1 MYVVGVD
8 IGGTFTDAFA
18 SGGGIAA
25 SAKAPTTPTNLL
37 EGVMNSLSE
46 LGAELQ
52 IPLDQLLSQT
62 SFISHGTT
70 VALNAI
76 MTGNVSKVGF
86 ITTRGHRDSIYIMD
100 LEGRYAGLSND
111 EIQNI
116 VRTSKPDPIIPKRL
130 AKEVSERIDS
140 RGEILAPLNED
151 EVRSAVR
158 DLLAEKVEAIAVS
171 FLWGFLNPKHEL
183 RVREIIHEMAPE
195 MYVNL
200 SHVISPRIREYTRSI
215 TTIMSAQV
223 GPSLRNYLAPLY
235 AKLRE
240 EKLTGSLLVMQGN
253 GGTISADEADQYPIA
268 TIGSVLSGG
277 IAGAL
282 SMGDHLGHKNIIATD
297 AGGTTFLVGLIVDG
311 KPSFSDTYVINK
323 FRINVPMVQVNSIG
337 SGGGAI
343 AWLDDHLNIHVGPRS
358 AGASPGPACYGE
370 GGQEPTVTD
379 ADLVLGIL
387 NPDYFLGGRKPLK
400 VELARKALL
409 EKIGDPL
416 GLNAEEAALA
426 VYTIQN
432 EQTADLMRQMV
443 VKQGYNPR
451 DFIVYAFGGAGPVHC
466 CGYSLAIGAKEVL
479 VPLGDAPAAFSAFG
493 LASSDVI
500 LTVELSDPANYPIE
514 PEKVNANFEQ
524 LEKTARER
532 LESQGI
538 DFESIS
544 IRREIDVRFTMQLNV
559 LAVSVKNGHLTDEE
573 VEEIVEDFE
582 EKYEDLYGEG
592 TGFAL
597 AGFQFINYR
606 VFITGELAD
615 KPSLHERPKANGKP
629 VTDAIKEKRKV
640 LLDPKLG
647 WQETPIYDYGKLL
660 AGHEIEGPAVIETPT
675 TTVVIPA
682 EAKGASVDRL
692 GNVIIQLTN

>member
-18 SGGGIAA
+18 SGDGIAA
-25 SAKAPTTPTNLL
+25 SAKVPTTPANLL
-37 EGVMNSLSE
+37 EGVMNAISE
-46 LGAELQ
+46 LGTEMNV
-52 IPLDQLLSQT
+52 PVDQLLANT
-62 SFISHGTT
+62 AFVSHGTT

-76 MTGNVSKVGF
+76 TTGNVAKVGF
-86 ITTRGHRDSIYIMD
+86 ITTSGHRDSIYIMD
-100 LEGRYAGLSND
+100 VEGRYAGLTP
-111 EIQNI
+111 EETQNT
-116 VRTSKPDPIIPKRL
+116 VHLSKPDPIIPKRL
-130 AKEVSERIDS
+130 AKEVSERVDS
-140 RGEILAPLNED
+140 QGDILVPLNED
-151 EVRSAVR
+151 DVRSAVQ
-158 DLLAEKVEAIAVS
+158 DLLDQKVKAIAVS
-171 FLWGFLNPKHEL
+171 FLWSFINPKHEL
-183 RVREIIHEMAPE
+183 RVMEIIHEMAPE

-200 SHVISPRIREYTRSI
+200 SHVISPRIREYSRSI

-223 GPSLRNYLAPLY
+223 GPTLQKYLAPMQ

-240 EKLTGSLLVMQGN
+240 EKLKGALLVMQGN
-253 GGTISADEADQYPIA
+253 GGTISADEADAYPIA
-268 TIGSVLSGG
+268 TIGSILSGG

-282 SMGDHLGHKNIIATD
+282 SLGNHLGHKNIIATD
-297 AGGTTFLVGLIVDG
+297 VGGTTFLVGLIVDG
-311 KPSFSDTYVINK
+311 KANYSDTHIINK
-323 FRINVPMVQVNSIG
+323 FRINVPMVQVKSIG

-343 AWLDDHLNIHVGPRS
+343 VWLDNQLNIRIGPRS
-358 AGASPGPACYGE
+358 AGASPGPACYGD

-387 NPDYFLGGRKPLK
+387 NPDFFLGGRKPLN

-409 EKIGDPL
+409 ENIGEPL
-416 GLNAEEAALA
+416 GLNAEEAAMA

-432 EQTADLMRQMV
+432 AQTSDLVRQMV
-443 VKQGYNPR
+443 VQHGYYPSE
-451 DFIVYAFGGAGPVHC
+451 FIVYAFGGAGPVHC
-466 CGYSLAIGAKEVL
+466 YGYSQDIGVKEVL
-479 VPLGDAPAAFSAFG
+479 VPLGEAPAAFSAFG

-514 PEKVNANFEQ
+514 PEKVNTNFEQ

-532 LESQGI
+532 LDSQGI
-538 DFESIS
+538 DFESVS
-544 IRREIDVRFTMQLNV
+544 IRREVDVRFTMQLNQLSV
-559 LAVSVKNGHLTDEE
+559 EVKNGHLTDEE

-582 EKYEDLYGEG
+582 EKYDTLYGEG

-615 KPSLHERPKANGKP
+615 KPSLRDIPMANGKP

-682 EAKGASVDRL
+682 EAKGASVDQL
-692 GNVIIQLTN
+692 GNVVIQLNN